1 LDQVAYP
8 SDGCE
13 SRDLILPYLNVGLVT
28 YALLV
33 TFCAI
38 FLWLMLAGEN
48 LVDHLSGFL
57 SGTTAQTPFYKN

>member
-1 LDQVAYP
+1 MW
-8 SDGCE
+8 
-13 SRDLILPYLNVGLVT
+13 GLVT